1 MKLCLRNTEHGL
13 LPLYDSDLHEKKKL
27 KLGEDYE
34 CEIHKAR
41 NIQFHKKFFA
51 LIKCVWLNLPEH
63 LDEMYPHPEV
73 LRKALT
79 IEAGFYNVYYLLDGT
94 EIREAQSIAFDNMDQ
109 SQFEEVYNK
118 VMDIILKKILTCN
131 TASEINPEILSFL

>member
-1 MKLCLRNTEHGL
+1 MKIAVRNTLEGL
-13 LPLYDSDLHEKKKL
+13 IPIYPSDLTEKQRL

-41 NIQFHKKFFA
+41 NIHFHKKFFA
-51 LIKCVWLNLPEH
+51 LVKCAWLNLPEH
-63 LDEMYPHPEV
+63 LDERFPHPEV
-73 LRKALT
+73 LRKVLQ

-94 EIREAQSIAFDNMDQ
+94 EIREAQSIAFDKMDQ
-109 SQFEEVYNK
+109 AQFEEVYNK
-118 VMDIILKKILTCN
+118 VLDIILQKVLIGT